1 MYRIWYKTTL
11 APPVKLLTHTEVIS
25 VFLVGWY
32 HLWARA
38 VPAIILSS
46 SASDPVLR
54 CSAQCHSSYRVTLC
68 VGVSQGWLGKAD
80 RLALTHCSCN
90 SQSGQQDHQG
100 NYDPQSVAPALP
112 LAKCFTS
119 QPQEKHKH
127 NPLTPEW
134 VNKCWQRGN
143 TE

>member
-11 APPVKLLTHTEVIS
+11 SPPVKLLTHTEVIS

-46 SASDPVLR
+46 LASDPVLR

-80 RLALTHCSCN
+80 RLALAAALTIRPICSTYKPWHTAVATAKVVSRTIRATTTHYLSRQLCFW
-90 SQSGQQDHQG
+90 
-100 NYDPQSVAPALP
+100 PSVLQ
-112 LAKCFTS
+112 AKRMKHTS
-119 QPQEKHKH
+119 TTH
-127 NPLTPEW
+127 
-134 VNKCWQRGN
+134 
-143 TE
+143 